1 MYEFLNR
8 TGLPEIDGGQF
19 RVLDFLRH
27 SDGAWVN
34 IMTNGMVLGSIL
46 VGMVRLDRKP
56 KS

>member
-1 MYEFLNR
+1 MAVNSVCWIFYDIL
-8 TGLPEIDGGQF
+8 T
-19 RVLDFLRH
+19 
-27 SDGAWVN
+27 GAWVN